1 MDSLKSLKIIMAGLA
16 VALCFAGF
24 LALTTTSHATLG
36 SVEYKYNPYHSNGA
50 GGSTDFGGTSGLVWT
65 QPTNAGVSPANV
77 NTFRYLVVPYPSL
90 QYPSSAMMH
99 LQLDTLDGA
108 ISGTRSNAFI
118 YFVIPE
124 GKVANASTIVI
135 AKAAF
140 TTNGVAWGEYE
151 NVYCMITE
159 WAGFVQCRR
168 YGVGSAADWPAVS
181 NLRFS
186 FNQTFEVIDPVDAH
200 S

>member
-1 MDSLKSLKIIMAGLA
+1 MRRFAFAFVTVLICLFAIIWLR
-16 VALCFAGF
+16 VQPVN
-24 LALTTTSHATLG
+24 ATLPL
-36 SVEYKYNPYHSNGA
+36 VEYKYNSYSSANF
-50 GGSTDFGGTSGLVWT
+50 SGTSGLVWT

-77 NTFRYLVVPYPSL
+77 NTFRYIIVPYASI

-99 LQLDTLDGA
+99 LQLDTLDGV

-124 GKVANASTIVI
+124 GKVANASTIVE

-140 TTNGVAWGEYE
+140 TTNGVPYGEYE

-159 WAGFVQCRR
+159 WLATIQCRR
-168 YGVGSAADWPAVS
+168 YGVGSGADWPAVS
-181 NLRFS
+181 NLRLS

-200 S
+200 